1 MQSRNTLLSTIF
13 STLPNIF
20 IVYYIIN
27 PPAKVLKVLLQS
39 PLESITLHYQEAVT
53 WGICQNINS
62 KFVQIFPYCIFFN
75 HQLSQNTKWDR
86 NVRTILSPANKK
98 INKLFETRN
107 CFKANNTSF
116 LYSSSSLFQYNASS
130 LIILYGE
137 YKPASC
143 ERKPVHNESWYIA
156 FSGPL
161 DHVQTYI
168 STLQSASS
176 TLEEDFFHFQ
186 RFTIKPLQRTEFG
199 YISKTNIQELLLVKE
214 CFLKCR
220 TRTSLSER
228 DFAF

>member
-116 LYSSSSLFQYNASS
+116 LYSSTSLFQYNASS

-143 ERKPVHNESWYIA
+143 ERKPVHNAKLVHCIQRSFRSCTDIYLHTAKCIIYLGRGLLS
-156 FSGPL
+156 FSK
-161 DHVQTYI
+161 VYN
-168 STLQSASS
+168 
-176 TLEEDFFHFQ
+176 
-186 RFTIKPLQRTEFG
+186 
-199 YISKTNIQELLLVKE
+199 KT
-214 CFLKCR
+214 
-220 TRTSLSER
+220 
-228 DFAF
+228 FAKNRIWIHQ